1 MKKMWKRFVSLL
13 LACTL
18 LAGMLPLSASAQAT
32 APESGEA
39 YEWVQNK
46 IKEIQATVPAGEIQ
60 YTVGKTY
67 RIGNSDV
74 FQITL
79 LRSYQD
85 NEGNSASDA
94 IVLILPGDN
103 GENYSTPDYNS
114 AEGNQPWAQS
124 HPSQIYIAKGVTG
137 IGNYTF
143 ASNSNMNKVVFQD
156 ASTLNYIGQ
165 RAFYDDDNA
174 VFTDEGERGRNHP

>member
-46 IKEIQATVPAGEIQ
+46 IKEIQATVPAAEIQ

-67 RIGNSDV
+67 RI
-74 FQITL
+74 
-79 LRSYQD
+79 R
-85 NEGNSASDA
+85 
-94 IVLILPGDN
+94 
-103 GENYSTPDYNS
+103 
-114 AEGNQPWAQS
+114 
-124 HPSQIYIAKGVTG
+124 K
-137 IGNYTF
+137 
-143 ASNSNMNKVVFQD
+143 
-156 ASTLNYIGQ
+156 
-165 RAFYDDDNA
+165 
-174 VFTDEGERGRNHP
+174 